1 MDTFNVFRSELSL
14 VQTQRKA
21 GAKQRYDTRGA
32 WLPCS
37 VASLMS
43 SVPTVTLTKKELES
57 KWKDLLGATLEAWAH
72 MILFVRQVYPAES
85 FCSPPTT
92 TLFGLRLHHN
102 RHPAVAA
109 YIAEAV
115 KVALPSLTSRV
126 ADSITLTIIETNPPL
141 LPADDQQPPPRY
153 DWLSQ
158 AHLEM
163 TDVNDDDEEEEG
175 NRFGQQSPVYHQQ
188 QHQQEEEKEIIQPE
202 PLVLEKFELRFPQ
215 GQQEEGHQHNGIHSG
230 SHRPIVYTLSAVD
243 YLEREMRAILL
254 SVYAMKDA
262 DDVRG
267 DSAPS
272 ESESLSFTISLHV
285 PEANASCEALDR
297 AVATGEWRNPPVI
310 VLNHPNPSTTQ
321 YSGGPRTTTDH
332 PKTPYVM
339 RPLHTMDALT
349 SPVGPVQFVVKYPRP
364 VGQRL
369 SRRGGGPK
377 RHRRSRHGSPDSSS
391 TQSTPTLDF

>member
-1 MDTFNVFRSELSL
+1 
-14 VQTQRKA
+14 
-21 GAKQRYDTRGA
+21 
-32 WLPCS
+32 
-37 VASLMS
+37 MS

-92 TLFGLRLHHN
+92 LFGLRLHHN

-115 KVALPSLTSRV
+115 KVALPSLISRV

-141 LPADDQQPPPRY
+141 LPASNTKTPPDDQPPPRY

-163 TDVNDDDEEEEG
+163 TDVNDDDDDEEEG
-175 NRFGQQSPVYHQQ
+175 NRFGHGQQSPEYQQ
-188 QHQQEEEKEIIQPE
+188 QQQQQQEEEIIQPE
-202 PLVLEKFELRFPQ
+202 PLVLEKFELRFPL
-215 GQQEEGHQHNGIHSG
+215 GQREDDQHNGINSG
-230 SHRPIVYTLSAVD
+230 SHRPSVYTLSAVD

-254 SVYAMKDA
+254 SVYAMKDTN
-262 DDVRG
+262 RHG

-272 ESESLSFTISLHV
+272 ESDSLSFTISLHV
-285 PEANASCEALDR
+285 PEANASCDALDR
-297 AVATGEWRNPPVI
+297 AVATGEWRGAPPAI
-310 VLNHPNPSTTQ
+310 VPNHTTTN
-321 YSGGPRTTTDH
+321 YSGFRTTTDH
-332 PKTPYVM
+332 PKTPYVL

-369 SRRGGGPK
+369 SRSGGGGPK
-377 RHRRSRHGSPDSSS
+377 RQRRSRHGSPDSSS
-391 TQSTPTLDF
+391 TQSTPKLDF

>member
-1 MDTFNVFRSELSL
+1 
-14 VQTQRKA
+14 
-21 GAKQRYDTRGA
+21 
-32 WLPCS
+32 
-37 VASLMS
+37 MS

-92 TLFGLRLHHN
+92 LFGLRLHHN

-141 LPADDQQPPPRY
+141 LLPADDQQPPPRY

-163 TDVNDDDEEEEG
+163 TDVNDNDDEEEEG
-175 NRFGQQSPVYHQQ
+175 NRLGQQSQDYHQRHHQ
-188 QHQQEEEKEIIQPE
+188 QQEEEKEIIQPE
-202 PLVLEKFELRFPQ
+202 PLVLEKFELRFPH
-215 GQQEEGHQHNGIHSG
+215 GPQEEGHQHNGIHSD
-230 SHRPIVYTLSAVD
+230 SRRPSVYTLSAVD

-254 SVYAMKDA
+254 SVYAMKDTN
-262 DDVRG
+262 DEHG
-267 DSAPS
+267 DSSAPS

-297 AVATGEWRNPPVI
+297 AMATGEWRTPPAI
-310 VLNHPNPSTTQ
+310 VPNHPNTTTTK
-321 YSGGPRTTTDH
+321 YSGPRTTIDH

-369 SRRGGGPK
+369 SRRGGHK
-377 RHRRSRHGSPDSSS
+377 RHRRSRHDSPDSSG